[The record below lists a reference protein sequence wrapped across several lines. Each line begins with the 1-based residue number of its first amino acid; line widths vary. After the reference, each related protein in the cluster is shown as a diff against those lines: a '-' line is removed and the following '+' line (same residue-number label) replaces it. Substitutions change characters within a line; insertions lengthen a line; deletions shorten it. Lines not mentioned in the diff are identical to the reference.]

1 MAELRKGRGFRV
13 RCPHD
18 DGTTGHTAIDLQG
31 AVDIDTLAR
40 LAKTFKRCACGA
52 ELLMHDARRTFATEM
67 SRRPGVSV
75 RDVQRLL
82 GHADLETTQRYLGR
96 YRSDEARAAVDMGL
110 ASVLARSTPAE
121 VVSIGR
127 RRASK

>member
-52 ELLMHDARRTFATEM
+52 ELLMLNASAPEPSETNAARKI
-67 SRRPGVSV
+67 G
-75 RDVQRLL
+75 
-82 GHADLETTQRYLGR
+82 GGR
-96 YRSDEARAAVDMGL
+96 G
-110 ASVLARSTPAE
+110 
-121 VVSIGR
+121 
-127 RRASK
+127 